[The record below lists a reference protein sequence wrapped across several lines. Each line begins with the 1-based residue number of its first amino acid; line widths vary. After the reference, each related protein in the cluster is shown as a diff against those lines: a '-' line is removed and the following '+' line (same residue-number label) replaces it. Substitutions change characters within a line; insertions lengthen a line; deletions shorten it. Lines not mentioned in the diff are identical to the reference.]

1 MFGFLVKVS
10 SPRVCLMR
18 GDVHAEV
25 GPDVEGGGDVD
36 QLDAPLSLD
45 LLAQRAVLE
54 AGEDQLVVAPD
65 ELALDELLGSSP

>member
-1 MFGFLVKVS
+1 
-10 SPRVCLMR
+10 MR

-25 GPDVEGGGDVD
+25 GPDVEGRVDVD
-36 QLDAPLSLD
+36 QLDPSLSLD

-65 ELALDELLGSSP
+65 ELAR